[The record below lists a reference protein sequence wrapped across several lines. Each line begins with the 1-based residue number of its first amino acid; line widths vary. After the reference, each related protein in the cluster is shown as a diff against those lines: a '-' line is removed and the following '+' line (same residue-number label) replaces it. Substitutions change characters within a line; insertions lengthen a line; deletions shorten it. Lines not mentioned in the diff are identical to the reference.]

1 MCARLYSPAKIIA
14 IDVDESRLELAK
26 RQGLA
31 AALWSRWML
40 SVRNGAFVIQW
51 RSTRMIKK
59 RGIVLAAA
67 IEAGK
72 LEKMLPIFDS
82 VIRFQAQSREPL
94 K

>member
-1 MCARLYSPAKIIA
+1 
-14 IDVDESRLELAK
+14 
-26 RQGLA
+26 
-31 AALWSRWML
+31 
-40 SVRNGAFVIQW
+40 
-51 RSTRMIKK
+51 MIKK